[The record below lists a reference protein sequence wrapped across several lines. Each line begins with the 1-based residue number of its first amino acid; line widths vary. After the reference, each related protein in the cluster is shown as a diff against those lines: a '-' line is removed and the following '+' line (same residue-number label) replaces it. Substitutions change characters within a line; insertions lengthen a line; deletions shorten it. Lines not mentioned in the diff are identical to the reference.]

1 MRRVRTEQALA
12 VDGLAVGPVHD
23 LRVALRRC
31 RSLAEVFSD
40 LNPHPKWRYLRNAC
54 KDLLKGLAELRDT
67 QVTEEWV
74 LRLGLEK
81 GPAGAPL
88 TSSLEVERRH
98 ARRSARRALK
108 NFSAKRWKR
117 WSRRLPE
124 RAERISVSEAHFA
137 RLALRRL
144 AQARERERHWRQSRS
159 RQAAHHLRIA
169 LKRFRYLVESFLP
182 EQRGAWSVDLKRL
195 QGLLGVIHD
204 LDVLRQRLL
213 PMFRTEEAAGET
225 RDRWLA
231 KIDRARDEAVEK
243 YWQAIVLKSASR
255 RPGAASRTVWDRW
268 EKKLRQ
274 LAGVTSLI
282 SEGPSRSAAIRV
294 RPAARKNSRYP
305 GRPRQLSA
313 AR

>member
-1 MRRVRTEQALA
+1 M
-12 VDGLAVGPVHD
+12 
-23 LRVALRRC
+23 
-31 RSLAEVFSD
+31 
-40 LNPHPKWRYLRNAC
+40 
-54 KDLLKGLAELRDT
+54 
-67 QVTEEWV
+67 
-74 LRLGLEK
+74 
-81 GPAGAPL
+81 
-88 TSSLEVERRH
+88 
-98 ARRSARRALK
+98 
-108 NFSAKRWKR
+108 
-117 WSRRLPE
+117 PE

-213 PMFRTEEAAGET
+213 PMFRTEEAAGQT

-282 SEGPSRSAAIRV
+282 SAGPSRSAAIRV
-294 RPAARKNSRYP
+294 RPRRGKTLDLQAGHAGFPQRGERRSARVRH
-305 GRPRQLSA
+305 RR
-313 AR
+313 